1 MDEVAPS
8 TVPADS
14 RAAATAGRLPNPDS
28 RLVRA
33 AVAGDPVAV
42 RELLRFLS
50 PHVFRYCAGRV
61 GSAGTGACDA
71 QDCAQDV
78 LQAVLIALPR
88 YRYRPDRFLAFVL
101 GIAGHK
107 VADLHRRRSREP
119 VAWVSEIGD
128 GLTLWIRRD
137 PDEIERLE
145 HRWQAGTLLARL
157 PMPHREVVALRFV
170 FGLSAEET
178 AERLGL
184 PSAGAVRAAQFR
196 ALARLRALL
205 TERNTRHASDV
216 PIMGQI
222 PVPELVPV

>member
-28 RLVRA
+28 RVVRA
-33 AVAGDPVAV
+33 AVAGDPDAI
-42 RELLRFLS
+42 RELTRFLC
-50 PHVFRYCAGRV
+50 PHVFRYCASRL
-61 GSAGTGACDA
+61 GSTGTGACDA
-71 QDCAQDV
+71 QDCAQEV

-119 VAWVSEIGD
+119 VASVPEIGD
-128 GLTLWIRRD
+128 GLPLWARRD

-145 HRWQAGTLLARL
+145 HRLQAGVLLARL
-157 PMPHREVVALRFV
+157 PMPHRQVLALRFV

-196 ALARLRALL
+196 ALARLRTLL
-205 TERNTRHASDV
+205 TDRNARYASDV
-216 PIMGQI
+216 PIVGQTAE
-222 PVPELVPV
+222 PELVPV

>member
-28 RLVRA
+28 RVVRA
-33 AVAGDPVAV
+33 AVAGDPDAI
-42 RELLRFLS
+42 RELARFLC
-50 PHVFRYCAGRV
+50 PHVFRYCASSS
-61 GSAGTGACDA
+61 GSGGTGACDA
-71 QDCAQDV
+71 QDCAQEV

-107 VADLHRRRSREP
+107 VADLQRRRSREP
-119 VAWVSEIGD
+119 VASVPEIGD
-128 GLTLWIRRD
+128 GLPLWARRD
-137 PDEIERLE
+137 PDDIERLE
-145 HRWQAGTLLARL
+145 HRLQAGVLLAKL
-157 PMPHREVVALRFV
+157 PMPHRQVLALRFV

-184 PSAGAVRAAQFR
+184 PGAGAVRAAQFR

-205 TERNTRHASDV
+205 TERNARYATDV
-216 PIMGQI
+216 PIIGQ
-222 PVPELVPV
+222 VAEPELVPV

>member
-28 RLVRA
+28 RVVRA
-33 AVAGDPVAV
+33 AVAGDPDAI
-42 RELLRFLS
+42 RELSRFLC
-50 PHVFRYCAGRV
+50 PHVFRYCASRL
-61 GSAGTGACDA
+61 GSGGTGACDA
-71 QDCAQDV
+71 QDCAQEV

-88 YRYRPDRFLAFVL
+88 YRYRPDRFLAFVF

-119 VAWVSEIGD
+119 VASVPEIGD
-128 GLTLWIRRD
+128 GLPFWARRD

-145 HRWQAGTLLARL
+145 HRLQAGVLLAKV
-157 PMPHREVVALRFV
+157 PMPHRQVLALRFV

-196 ALARLRALL
+196 ALARLRVLL
-205 TERNTRHASDV
+205 TERNVRNATAV
-216 PIMGQI
+216 PIIG
-222 PVPELVPV
+222 PAPEPELVPV

>member
-14 RAAATAGRLPNPDS
+14 RAADTAGRLPNPDS

-33 AVAGDPVAV
+33 AVAGDPDAL
-42 RELLRFLS
+42 RELTRFLS
-50 PHVFRYCAGRV
+50 PHVFHYCASRLGT
-61 GSAGTGACDA
+61 AGTGACDA
-71 QDCAQDV
+71 QDCAQEV
-78 LQAVLIALPR
+78 LQAMLIALPR

-119 VAWVSEIGD
+119 VACVPEIGD
-128 GLTLWIRRD
+128 GLTAWARRD

-145 HRWQAGTLLARL
+145 HRLQAGVLLARL
-157 PMPHREVVALRFV
+157 PMPHRQVLALRFV

-196 ALARLRALL
+196 ALARLRVLL
-205 TERNTRHASDV
+205 TERNARYASDV
-216 PIMGQI
+216 PIIGQI
-222 PVPELVPV
+222 PEPELVPV

>member
-28 RLVRA
+28 RVVRA
-33 AVAGDPVAV
+33 AVAGDPDAI
-42 RELLRFLS
+42 RDLTRFLS
-50 PHVFRYCAGRV
+50 PHVFRYCASRIGA
-61 GSAGTGACDA
+61 AGTGACDA
-71 QDCAQDV
+71 QDCAQEV

-119 VAWVSEIGD
+119 VASVAEIGD
-128 GLTLWIRRD
+128 GLTSWARRD

-145 HRWQAGTLLARL
+145 HRLQAGVLLARL
-157 PMPHREVVALRFV
+157 PMPHREVIALRFV

-196 ALARLRALL
+196 ALARLRVLL
-205 TERNTRHASDV
+205 TERNVRYASDV
-216 PIMGQI
+216 PIIGQTAE
-222 PVPELVPV
+222 PELVPV

>member
-33 AVAGDPVAV
+33 AVAGDPEAV
-42 RELLRFLS
+42 RELVGFLS
-50 PHVFRYCAGRV
+50 PHVFRYCAGRL
-61 GSAGTGACDA
+61 GNAGTGACDA
-71 QDCAQDV
+71 QDCAQEV

-107 VADLHRRRSREP
+107 VADLYRRRSREP
-119 VAWVSEIGD
+119 VASVPEIGD
-128 GLTLWIRRD
+128 GMTQWARRD

-145 HRWQAGTLLARL
+145 HRIQAGLLLARL
-157 PMPHREVVALRFV
+157 PMPHRQVLALRFV

-184 PSAGAVRAAQFR
+184 PGAGAVRAAQFR
-196 ALARLRALL
+196 ALARLRVLL
-205 TERNTRHASDV
+205 TERNARYATHVRDV
-216 PIMGQI
+216 EQ
-222 PVPELVPV
+222 VAAPELVPV

>member
-14 RAAATAGRLPNPDS
+14 RAAESADKLPNPDS

-33 AVAGDPVAV
+33 AVAGDPEAV
-42 RELLRFLS
+42 RELTRFLL
-50 PHVFRYCAGRV
+50 PHVSRYCASRIG
-61 GSAGTGACDA
+61 GAETGACGA
-71 QDCAQDV
+71 EDCAQEV

-107 VADLHRRRSREP
+107 VADVYRRRAREP
-119 VAWVSEIGD
+119 VASLPEIAD
-128 GLTLWIRRD
+128 GMTMWTGRA

-145 HRWQAGTLLARL
+145 QQLQAGLLLSRL
-157 PMPHREVVALRFV
+157 PMPHRRVLALRFV

-184 PSAGAVRAAQFR
+184 PSAGAVRIAQFR

-205 TERNTRHASDV
+205 SGRNDRYVPDV
-216 PIMGQI
+216 PATGKVADQ
-222 PVPELVPV
+222 ELVPV

>member
-14 RAAATAGRLPNPDS
+14 RADATARRLPNPDS

-33 AVAGDPVAV
+33 AVAGDPDAI
-42 RELLRFLS
+42 RELACFLS
-50 PHVFRYCAGRV
+50 PHVFRYCAGRL
-61 GSAGTGACDA
+61 GSAGTGVCDA
-71 QDCAQDV
+71 QDCAQEV

-119 VAWVSEIGD
+119 VASVPEVCDS
-128 GLTLWIRRD
+128 LSLWARRD

-145 HRWQAGTLLARL
+145 HRMQAGVLLSRL
-157 PMPHREVVALRFV
+157 PMPHRQVLALRFV
-170 FGLSAEET
+170 FDLSAEET
-178 AERLGL
+178 AEHLGL
-184 PSAGAVRAAQFR
+184 PGAGAVRAAQFR

-205 TERNTRHASDV
+205 TERNARYANDV
-216 PIMGQI
+216 PIIGHA
-222 PVPELVPV
+222 PEPELVPV

>member
-14 RAAATAGRLPNPDS
+14 RAAATAGRLPNPES

-33 AVAGDPVAV
+33 AVAGDPDAV
-42 RELLRFLS
+42 RDLARFLS
-50 PHVFRYCAGRV
+50 PHVFRYCAGRL
-61 GSAGTGACDA
+61 GGTGTGVCDA
-71 QDCAQDV
+71 QDCAQEV

-119 VAWVSEIGD
+119 VASVPEIAD
-128 GLTLWIRRD
+128 GLTLWARRD

-145 HRWQAGTLLARL
+145 HRMQAGVLLARL
-157 PMPHREVVALRFV
+157 PMPHRQVLALRFV

-196 ALARLRALL
+196 ALTRLRDLL
-205 TERNTRHASDV
+205 TERNARYVPDV
-216 PIMGQI
+216 PDLEKM

>member
-33 AVAGDPVAV
+33 AVAGDPDAL
-42 RELLRFLS
+42 RELTRFLS
-50 PHVFRYCAGRV
+50 PHVFRYCASRL

-71 QDCAQDV
+71 QDCAQEV
-78 LQAVLIALPR
+78 LQAMLIALPR

-119 VAWVSEIGD
+119 VASVPEIGD
-128 GLTLWIRRD
+128 GLTAWARRD

-145 HRWQAGTLLARL
+145 HRLQAGVLLARL
-157 PMPHREVVALRFV
+157 PMPHRQVLALRFV

-196 ALARLRALL
+196 ALARLRVLL
-205 TERNTRHASDV
+205 TERNVRYANDV
-216 PIMGQI
+216 PIIGQI
-222 PVPELVPV
+222 PEPELVPV

>member
-14 RAAATAGRLPNPDS
+14 RAAATAGSLPNPDS

-42 RELLRFLS
+42 RELARFLS
-50 PHVFRYCAGRV
+50 PHVFRYCASRIGRTE
-61 GSAGTGACDA
+61 SGACDA
-71 QDCAQDV
+71 QDCAQEV

-88 YRYRPDRFLAFVL
+88 YRYRPDRFLAFVF

-107 VADLHRRRSREP
+107 IADLYRRRSREP
-119 VAWVSEIGD
+119 VASVPEVAD
-128 GLTLWIRRD
+128 GLTLWIRRS

-145 HRWQAGTLLARL
+145 HRMQAGVLLARL
-157 PMPHREVVALRFV
+157 PMPHRQVLALRFV

-196 ALARLRALL
+196 ALARLRVLL
-205 TERNTRHASDV
+205 TERNARYAADV
-216 PIMGQI
+216 PDIGEVA
-222 PVPELVPV
+222 VPELVPV

>member
-14 RAAATAGRLPNPDS
+14 RADATARRLPNPDS

-33 AVAGDPVAV
+33 AVAGDPDAI
-42 RELLRFLS
+42 RELARFLS
-50 PHVFRYCAGRV
+50 PHVFRYCASRLAT
-61 GSAGTGACDA
+61 AGTGVCDA
-71 QDCAQDV
+71 QDCAQEV

-107 VADLHRRRSREP
+107 VADFHRRRSREP
-119 VAWVSEIGD
+119 VASVPEVGD
-128 GLTLWIRRD
+128 ALTFWARRD

-145 HRWQAGTLLARL
+145 HRMQAGVLLARL
-157 PMPHREVVALRFV
+157 PMPHREVLVLRFV

-205 TERNTRHASDV
+205 TERNARYAADV
-216 PIMGQI
+216 PIIGHTTE
-222 PVPELVPV
+222 PELVPV

>member
-14 RAAATAGRLPNPDS
+14 RAAATARRLPNPDS

-33 AVAGDPVAV
+33 AVAGDPDAI
-42 RELLRFLS
+42 RELARFLS
-50 PHVFRYCAGRV
+50 PHVFRYCAVRL

-71 QDCAQDV
+71 QDCAQEV

-119 VAWVSEIGD
+119 VASVPEVGD
-128 GLTLWIRRD
+128 GLALWARRD
-137 PDEIERLE
+137 PDELERLE
-145 HRWQAGTLLARL
+145 HRMQAGVLLARL
-157 PMPHREVVALRFV
+157 PMPHRQVLVLRFV

-184 PSAGAVRAAQFR
+184 PSAGAVRTAQFR
-196 ALARLRALL
+196 ALARLRTLL
-205 TERNTRHASDV
+205 TERNARYATDV
-216 PIMGQI
+216 PIIGQAA
-222 PVPELVPV
+222 VPELVPV

>member
-1 MDEVAPS
+1 MDEVSPS

-14 RAAATAGRLPNPDS
+14 RATETAGRLPNPDS

-33 AVAGDPVAV
+33 AVAGDPEAV
-42 RELLRFLS
+42 RELVRFLS
-50 PHVFRYCAGRV
+50 PHVFRYCASRIGV
-61 GSAGTGACDA
+61 TETGACGA
-71 QDCAQDV
+71 EDCAQEV

-107 VADLHRRRSREP
+107 VADLYRRRAREP
-119 VAWVSEIGD
+119 VASVPDIAD
-128 GLTLWIRRD
+128 GLTLWARRG

-145 HRWQAGTLLARL
+145 HRMQAGLLLAKL
-157 PMPHREVVALRFV
+157 STPHREVLAFRFV

-184 PSAGAVRAAQFR
+184 PSPGAVRVAQFR
-196 ALARLRALL
+196 ALARLRLLL
-205 TERNTRHASDV
+205 TERNARYAVDV
-216 PIMGQI
+216 PDTGKVA
-222 PVPELVPV
+222 VPELVPV

>member
-14 RAAATAGRLPNPDS
+14 RAADTAGRLPNPDS

-33 AVAGDPVAV
+33 AVAGDPDAL
-42 RELLRFLS
+42 RELTRFLS
-50 PHVFRYCAGRV
+50 PHVFRYCASRLGT
-61 GSAGTGACDA
+61 AGTGACDA
-71 QDCAQDV
+71 QDCAQEV
-78 LQAVLIALPR
+78 LQAMLIALPR

-119 VAWVSEIGD
+119 VACVPEIGD
-128 GLTLWIRRD
+128 GLTAWARRD

-145 HRWQAGTLLARL
+145 HRLQAGVLLARL
-157 PMPHREVVALRFV
+157 PMPHRQVLALRFV

-196 ALARLRALL
+196 ALARLRVLL
-205 TERNTRHASDV
+205 TERNARYASDV
-216 PIMGQI
+216 PIIGHI
-222 PVPELVPV
+222 PEPELAPV

>member
-33 AVAGDPVAV
+33 AVAGDPDAV
-42 RELLRFLS
+42 RELARFLS

-61 GSAGTGACDA
+61 GRGGTGACDA
-71 QDCAQDV
+71 QDCAQEV

-88 YRYRPDRFLAFVL
+88 YRYRPDRFLAFVF

-107 VADLHRRRSREP
+107 IADLHRRRSREP
-119 VAWVSEIGD
+119 VACVPEIAD
-128 GLTLWIRRD
+128 GLTGWARPD
-137 PDEIERLE
+137 PDDLERLE
-145 HRWQAGTLLARL
+145 HRMQAGVLLARL
-157 PMPHREVVALRFV
+157 PMPHRQVLALRFV

-184 PSAGAVRAAQFR
+184 PSAGAVRVAQFR
-196 ALARLRALL
+196 ALARLRFLL
-205 TERNTRHASDV
+205 TERNARYTADV
-216 PIMGQI
+216 PDTGK
-222 PVPELVPV
+222 PAAPELVPV

>member
-33 AVAGDPVAV
+33 AVAGDPDAI
-42 RELLRFLS
+42 RELAGFLT
-50 PHVFRYCAGRV
+50 PHVFRYCASRLG
-61 GSAGTGACDA
+61 GTGAGACDA
-71 QDCAQDV
+71 QDCAQEV

-107 VADLHRRRSREP
+107 VADLHRHRSREP
-119 VAWVSEIGD
+119 VASVPEIGD
-128 GLTLWIRRD
+128 GLTSWARRG

-145 HRWQAGTLLARL
+145 HRLQAGVLLARL
-157 PMPHREVVALRFV
+157 PMPHRQVLALRFV

-196 ALARLRALL
+196 AVARLRVLL
-205 TERNTRHASDV
+205 TERNARYASDAPIVGQV
-216 PIMGQI
+216 PE
-222 PVPELVPV
+222 PELVPA

>member
-14 RAAATAGRLPNPDS
+14 RADATARGLPNPDS

-33 AVAGDPVAV
+33 AVAGDPDAI
-42 RELLRFLS
+42 RDLARFLS
-50 PHVFRYCAGRV
+50 PHVFRYCGSRL

-71 QDCAQDV
+71 QDCAQEV

-107 VADLHRRRSREP
+107 VADFHRRRSREP
-119 VAWVSEIGD
+119 VACVAEVGD
-128 GLTLWIRRD
+128 GLTLWARRD

-145 HRWQAGTLLARL
+145 HRMQAGVLLARL
-157 PMPHREVVALRFV
+157 PMPHRQVLALRFV

-205 TERNTRHASDV
+205 TERNVRYATDV
-216 PIMGQI
+216 PVIEQ
-222 PVPELVPV
+222 PAAPELVPV